1 MGLNED
7 NSKLKLENVTL
18 KVEIKK
24 LNSQISL
31 LQESKDRYKNFFKIH
46 ESDEYII
53 ESQKKEIADLKEKL
67 NNSTTSSAG
76 GRPSRFNDQEKETIK
91 MYRLQGK
98 SIRQIAEIFDC
109 SAGLVHKI
117 INE

>member
-53 ESQKKEIADLKEKL
+53 ESQKKR
-67 NNSTTSSAG
+67 NCRS
-76 GRPSRFNDQEKETIK
+76 
-91 MYRLQGK
+91 
-98 SIRQIAEIFDC
+98 
-109 SAGLVHKI
+109 
-117 INE
+117 